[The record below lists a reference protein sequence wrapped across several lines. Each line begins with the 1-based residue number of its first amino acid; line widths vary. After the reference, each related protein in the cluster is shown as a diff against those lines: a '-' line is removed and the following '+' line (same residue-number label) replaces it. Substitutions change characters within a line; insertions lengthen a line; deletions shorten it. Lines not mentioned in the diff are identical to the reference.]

1 MKVYEKKSFP
11 RRSQEL
17 VKMHKDGKL
26 TFDNAV
32 QRNLGWNDKQKS
44 LLIHSMIIDFPIPPM
59 YCNCQFED
67 SKCKVYDFL
76 DGKQRTLGA
85 IIPFLKDEFAL
96 IGVPVIN
103 TDENSDDDDSADPE
117 KLIDVNGLKYS
128 ELSEEFRDKVK
139 NYSLTVYYYE
149 NMTQDD
155 AEEMISRLNNGKS
168 FTAIELTRIKAKSL
182 DTIKEIG
189 KHGIFNSALTEKAM
203 NKYTNEDIVIKSWVI
218 LNSENPSFE
227 TKQIRPILESA
238 EITPEQAEV
247 ITTVYDKVLETYT
260 TLTGTG
266 DKQDAKVAKRL
277 ITRTHL
283 VSIMPIVAKLIA
295 NDTWNT
301 EKFTA
306 WTRKFFA
313 GTKSATIS
321 EIYNESARNSSGKVE
336 SVKKRLN
343 AVNDD
348 YNAFAWVIIPKTKV
362 QSETEQQEVKPIK
375 HEDVLSIINEVMNET
390 PNTNDSAN
398 ISENTNSKIET
409 EELGNELENDTVLG
423 EDDAETLPDTSDTS
437 ENEEIAGDNAQ
448 DDDSIE
454 IKELTIDD
462 IPETEGLEEQAS

>member
-96 IGVPVIN
+96 TGVPIIN
-103 TDENSDDDDSADPE
+103 MDEESDDDESADPE
-117 KLIDVNGLKYS
+117 KLINVNGLKYS

-189 KHGIFNSALTEKAM
+189 KHGIFNSALTEKAI
-203 NKYTNEDIVIKSWVI
+203 NKYTNEDIAIKSWII

-260 TLTGTG
+260 ILTGTG

-321 EIYNESARNSSGKVE
+321 EIYNEAARSSSGKVE

-348 YNAFAWVIIPKTKV
+348 YNAFAWVIAPKTKV
-362 QSETEQQEVKPIK
+362 QSETEATKLTTAKEIFAVLDEMKNDNAVVNDDTVSDTIDADAQPNQEVT
-375 HEDVLSIINEVMNET
+375 NEST
-390 PNTNDSAN
+390 DTTN
-398 ISENTNSKIET
+398 
-409 EELGNELENDTVLG
+409 
-423 EDDAETLPDTSDTS
+423 DAETLPESAD
-437 ENEEIAGDNAQ
+437 NMEENAQ
-448 DDDSIE
+448 DDGIE
-454 IKELTIDD
+454 VKELTLDD
-462 IPETEGLEEQAS
+462 IPDTDDLQDTQEDDQEQAS

>member
-96 IGVPVIN
+96 TGVPVIN
-103 TDENSDDDDSADPE
+103 MDEESDDDESADPE
-117 KLIDVNGLKYS
+117 KLINVNGLKYS

-189 KHGIFNSALTEKAM
+189 KHGIFNSALTEKAI
-203 NKYTNEDIVIKSWVI
+203 NKYTNEDIAIKSWII

-266 DKQDAKVAKRL
+266 DKQDAKIAKRL

-295 NDTWNT
+295 NDTWDT

-321 EIYNESARNSSGKVE
+321 EIYNEAARSSSGKVE

-348 YNAFAWVIIPKTKV
+348 YNAFAWVITPKTKV
-362 QSETEQQEVKPIK
+362 QSETEEQEANPVT
-375 HEDVLSIINEVMNET
+375 HEDILSIINEVMNET
-390 PNTNDSAN
+390 PGTNDSSN
-398 ISENTNSKIET
+398 ISENTNSEIKT
-409 EELGNELENDTVLG
+409 EELGNESENDTVLS
-423 EDDAETLPDTSDTS
+423 EDDAETLQDISDTS
-437 ENEEIAGDNAQ
+437 KDEEIAGDSTQ
-448 DDDSIE
+448 DDGVE

-462 IPETEGLEEQAS
+462 IPETDGLEEQAS